1 MQMGRKTTVGI
12 RTQLEV
18 QGRQFQALR
27 QSFGRIFEEQGL
39 TIIGQASQRPVF
51 SPAAIMHGK
60 QLHDALLRGARWRRL
75 TRSTCS
81 IWAMDC
87 RLSTKRSSSASS
99 KPSACATRTSVSSE
113 H

>member
-39 TIIGQASQRPVF
+39 TVIG
-51 SPAAIMHGK
+51 
-60 QLHDALLRGARWRRL
+60 
-75 TRSTCS
+75 
-81 IWAMDC
+81 
-87 RLSTKRSSSASS
+87 
-99 KPSACATRTSVSSE
+99 
-113 H
+113 

>member
-39 TIIGQASQRPVF
+39 TVIGQASPTA
-51 SPAAIMHGK
+51 S
-60 QLHDALLRGARWRRL
+60 LLPSRNNAR
-75 TRSTCS
+75 
-81 IWAMDC
+81 
-87 RLSTKRSSSASS
+87 
-99 KPSACATRTSVSSE
+99 
-113 H
+113 